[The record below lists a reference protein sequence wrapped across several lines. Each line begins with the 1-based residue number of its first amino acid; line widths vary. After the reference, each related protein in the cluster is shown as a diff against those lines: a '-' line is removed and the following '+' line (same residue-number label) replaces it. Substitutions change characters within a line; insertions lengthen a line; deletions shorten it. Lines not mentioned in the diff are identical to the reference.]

1 LRSPGARAK
10 SDPDALS
17 WSRLSRKPLQEP
29 KSPATEN
36 WNEMASSEEA
46 GVPTKERPTRAI
58 AAARRTAMARLGPN
72 VAPMTSRPV
81 PVSLPEYF
89 SFSWHLAH
97 KCTRGSTQ
105 QAPAGLPRP
114 TRSGDRRSPVIRTC
128 QGAATLSY
136 CGEMDSLRRE
146 PRFRRRATSRQ
157 GPMIAGTVIRPLK
170 RLVDERGSLM
180 EMMRLDWSDVF
191 KSVPMSYV
199 SMSYPGVIRAWHAH
213 PRTKQLDSF
222 VVPSGMIKAVVYD
235 EATREVN
242 EHILGED
249 NPVLL
254 SFDGTK
260 WHGFKCIG
268 TKPCLLINFPDK
280 MYDYATPDE
289 ARRPFNDPAIP
300 YNWDIVMK

>member
-1 LRSPGARAK
+1 
-10 SDPDALS
+10 
-17 WSRLSRKPLQEP
+17 
-29 KSPATEN
+29 
-36 WNEMASSEEA
+36 
-46 GVPTKERPTRAI
+46 
-58 AAARRTAMARLGPN
+58 
-72 VAPMTSRPV
+72 
-81 PVSLPEYF
+81 
-89 SFSWHLAH
+89 
-97 KCTRGSTQ
+97 
-105 QAPAGLPRP
+105 
-114 TRSGDRRSPVIRTC
+114 
-128 QGAATLSY
+128 
-136 CGEMDSLRRE
+136 
-146 PRFRRRATSRQ
+146 
-157 GPMIAGTVIRPLK
+157 MIAGTIIRPLK

-213 PRTKQLDSF
+213 PRTKQRDSF

-242 EHILGED
+242 EHILGEE

-254 SFDGTK
+254 SFD
-260 WHGFKCIG
+260 G

-280 MYDYATPDE
+280 MYDYANPDE

>member
-1 LRSPGARAK
+1 
-10 SDPDALS
+10 
-17 WSRLSRKPLQEP
+17 
-29 KSPATEN
+29 
-36 WNEMASSEEA
+36 
-46 GVPTKERPTRAI
+46 
-58 AAARRTAMARLGPN
+58 
-72 VAPMTSRPV
+72 
-81 PVSLPEYF
+81 
-89 SFSWHLAH
+89 
-97 KCTRGSTQ
+97 
-105 QAPAGLPRP
+105 
-114 TRSGDRRSPVIRTC
+114 
-128 QGAATLSY
+128 
-136 CGEMDSLRRE
+136 
-146 PRFRRRATSRQ
+146 
-157 GPMIAGTVIRPLK
+157 MIAGTVIRPLK

-199 SMSYPGVIRAWHAH
+199 SMSYPGVVRAWHAH
-213 PRTKQLDSF
+213 PRTKQRDSF

-300 YNWDIVMK
+300 YNWDVVMK